1 MAQRGR
7 PTPTAAAIPPSVLPT
22 TGIELLLKLIGKAAD
37 LKVKRDLQESDID
50 AWRTIARDY
59 LVRTFGSESPNVN
72 AALHA
77 SGDGALFGGMGDE
90 EYREY
95 LRGGL
100 DNKVKILES
109 CIEQLQTDIELQ
121 SPQSGGTR
129 NPQAVAIA
137 GSTSKVFIVHGHEH
151 GIKESVARFLE
162 RLNLEPIVLHERPNA
177 GRTIIEKFSDYAEV
191 QFAVVLLTGDDEA
204 KTRGATTDL
213 VPRARQN
220 VILELG
226 YFLGKLGRARVCAL
240 YQHGVEIPT
249 DYQGVLFIPLDDGDQ
264 WKFGLVRELRAA
276 GFAVDANRIFSAD

>member
-1 MAQRGR
+1 MAQKGR
-7 PTPTAAAIPPSVLPT
+7 STPTAAATPPSVPPT
-22 TGIELLLKLIGKAAD
+22 TGIELLKKLIGKATD
-37 LKVKRDLQESDID
+37 LKTKRDLQESDVE
-50 AWRTIARDY
+50 AWRTIARDH

-77 SGDGALFGGMGDE
+77 SGDSGLYGDMGDE
-90 EYREY
+90 EYSDY
-95 LRGGL
+95 LRDGL

-121 SPQSGGTR
+121 SPQIGDTR
-129 NPQAVAIA
+129 GRAPTATM
-137 GSTSKVFIVHGHEH
+137 GSTNKVFIVHGHEH
-151 GIKESVARFLE
+151 GIKEAVARFLE

-204 KTRGATTDL
+204 KVRGATTEL

-226 YFLGKLGRARVCAL
+226 YFLGRLGRARVCAL
-240 YQHGVEIPT
+240 YQHGVEIPS
-249 DYQGVLFIPLDDGDQ
+249 DYQGVLFIPIDDGDQ